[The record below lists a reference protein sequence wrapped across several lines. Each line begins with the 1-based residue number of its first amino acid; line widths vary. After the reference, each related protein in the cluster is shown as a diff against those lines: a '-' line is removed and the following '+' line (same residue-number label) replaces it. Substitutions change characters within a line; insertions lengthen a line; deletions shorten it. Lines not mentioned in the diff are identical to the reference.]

1 VATAHVPARRDRA
14 VLRGGLT
21 LPTLGY
27 SRRSLT
33 YGQNGLVSS
42 CHPLATQAGVE
53 TLKAGGTAADA
64 AVATNAVLA
73 VTQSNN
79 CGLGGDL
86 FCLYYEAATRRVHF
100 LNGAGRAGSRATLDE
115 LARRGM
121 KGLPV
126 IGPATVSVPGVTHAW
141 AMLLERFGSRPLDRL
156 LAPAI
161 HYAERGFPITSLL
174 SQGITEYAPG
184 NPDPEWRR
192 VFFAGDRAPAPG
204 TLFVQ
209 PDLARTLRDLATQ
222 GPDLFYRG
230 RVAQVIAERMATEG
244 FLTPDDLAAHGGEW
258 GEPVSTTYRGF
269 TVYETP
275 PPTQGITALMTL
287 NMLEGFPLAKWPLHS
302 PEHLHLLL
310 EITKLAY
317 ADRDR
322 WIGDPAMAEVPIA
335 AMLDKGYA
343 ATRRKLFDPK
353 KAGAY
358 TAGDPDGDTTG
369 FVVADGQGNIVSV
382 IQSLFNAFG
391 SGVVPPGT
399 GFCLQNRGRH
409 FTVDPAH
416 PSVLA
421 PGKRPFHTLMAS
433 ITTRDDRPLM
443 GFATM
448 GGNGQAMF
456 HVQVLTNVFDYG
468 LDIQEAIE
476 RPRFLIGAFL
486 PDEPADLIRLE
497 SRVPPRVFAA
507 LKRRGHGITEAPE
520 LFYRV
525 GHAHGVTVSPDG
537 IYAGGADPRG
547 DGVALG
553 F

>member
-1 VATAHVPARRDRA
+1 M
-14 VLRGGLT
+14 
-21 LPTLGY
+21 
-27 SRRSLT
+27 
-33 YGQNGLVSS
+33 SS
-42 CHPLATQAGVE
+42 CHPLATLAGVE

-100 LNGAGRAGSRATLDE
+100 LNGAGRSGARATLPE
-115 LARRGM
+115 VARRGM

-126 IGPATVSVPGVTHAW
+126 IGPATVSVPGVTRAW

-156 LAPAI
+156 LGPAI
-161 HYAERGFPITSLL
+161 HYAERGFPITSIL
-174 SQGITEYAPG
+174 SQGIAEYAPG

-192 VFFAGDRAPAPG
+192 VFFAGGRAPAPG
-204 TLFVQ
+204 EMFVQ
-209 PDLARTLRDLATQ
+209 PDLARTLRDLASE

-230 RVAQVIAERMATEG
+230 RVAQAIAERMAAEG
-244 FLTPDDLAAHGGEW
+244 FLTPDDLAGHRGEW
-258 GEPVSTTYRGF
+258 GDPIATTYRGV

-275 PPTQGITALMTL
+275 PPTQGITALMAL
-287 NMLEGFPLAKWPLHS
+287 NMLEGFPLATIPLHS

-310 EITKLAY
+310 EVTKLAY

-322 WIGDPAMAEVPIA
+322 WIGDPAQAHVPVE
-335 AMLDKGYA
+335 AMLDKTYA
-343 ATRRKLFDPK
+343 AARRKLFDPR
-353 KAGAY
+353 KAGVY
-358 TAGDPDGDTTG
+358 TPGDPDGDTTG

-409 FTVDPAH
+409 FTMDASH
-416 PSVLA
+416 PSALA

-433 ITTRDDRPLM
+433 ISTRDDRPVM

-497 SRVPPRVFAA
+497 SRVPVRVFTA
-507 LKRRGHGITEAPE
+507 LKRRGHGITPAPE

-525 GHAHGVTVSPDG
+525 GHAHGVTVSPHG
-537 IYAGGADPRG
+537 VFAGGADPRG
-547 DGVALG
+547 DGVAVG